1 MSRECKMKAYVEELF
16 KRYDKD
22 SNKAL
27 DYNELRVM
35 LSELRKK
42 PDISDGE
49 IRTFAD
55 ITDKNRDGK
64 VSMKELLDAFRVC
77 AVVGLSKQIE

>member
-1 MSRECKMKAYVEELF
+1 MKAYVEELF